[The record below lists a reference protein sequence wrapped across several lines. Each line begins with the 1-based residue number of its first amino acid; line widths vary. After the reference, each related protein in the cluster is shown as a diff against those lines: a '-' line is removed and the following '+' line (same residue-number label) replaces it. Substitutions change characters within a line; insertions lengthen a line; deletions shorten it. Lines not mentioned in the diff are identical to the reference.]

1 VLQKSKREPV
11 EPTCNFVKIPSLVS
25 MPHARNVAVSLGKW
39 PARNNSLRQQVL
51 KLKKSAFHG
60 RAWARPK
67 LLGMASR
74 ISRSLHILYASIRN
88 VHTRLSDPEERLRAR
103 AHCFFFARRATVK
116 SVVPTGWRKPNQ
128 SRGVVRNQSPSTSD
142 KETEW
147 NAASACAKRHGAM
160 RIWGLRSKHRRGWRG
175 GGRWGAALRIQLGWS
190 LPEEDSE
197 KMANAQDVFNTNRA
211 DGHNT

>member
-1 VLQKSKREPV
+1 
-11 EPTCNFVKIPSLVS
+11 

-103 AHCFFFARRATVK
+103 AHCFFLPGAQQLKVWFPRAGVSPTRAGGWSEIRVLLHPIKKRSGTLLPHVQSATGQCEYGGCGASTGGVGGGEAGGARRCGFNLAGHCRRRTRK
-116 SVVPTGWRKPNQ
+116 KWPTPRTYSTQTEQMDIILRNSLERLPVPT
-128 SRGVVRNQSPSTSD
+128 T
-142 KETEW
+142 
-147 NAASACAKRHGAM
+147 AA
-160 RIWGLRSKHRRGWRG
+160 
-175 GGRWGAALRIQLGWS
+175 
-190 LPEEDSE
+190 
-197 KMANAQDVFNTNRA
+197 
-211 DGHNT
+211 